1 MARSAERGPTLRVL
15 RPVPRDVF
23 PEVTPGPER
32 GQTGAGGQAKAQED
46 ETPADAGQAQV
57 TQLPPPGARLVPESP
72 GDKTSNMSSV

>member
-1 MARSAERGPTLRVL
+1 MAGKAERGPAVTVL
-15 RPVPRDVF
+15 RPLPRHVL

-57 TQLPPPGARLVPESP
+57 PQLPPPGARLVSESP
-72 GDKTSNMSSV
+72 GNV